1 MLASMLNLDQFQSAV
16 AAAKRRF
23 DLLRQKHPDLNG
35 PVDPIQKKRL
45 KPIARLVLSLPG
57 GQAELDSPPREILD
71 KFPSMIAD
79 AEAKTNALC
88 LLARLKEL
96 EDEAAAGPE
105 TARLKEQLQQLA
117 ARFQY
122 DDQCQVELRFHDL
135 NYELIWKL
143 QADDL
148 VDRNLTPQTKA
159 SIRIVLGTLAQ
170 FERTMP

>member
-1 MLASMLNLDQFQSAV
+1 MLASMLNLDQLQSAV

-23 DLLRQKHPDLNG
+23 DLLREKHPDLNG

-57 GQAELDSPPREILD
+57 GQAEIDSPPREILD
-71 KFPSMIAD
+71 KFPAMIAD
-79 AEAKTNALC
+79 ADAKTSALRA
-88 LLARLKEL
+88 LARLKDL
-96 EDEAAAGPE
+96 EEEAAAGPE

-148 VDRNLTPQTKA
+148 VDRHLTPQTKA

-170 FERTMP
+170 FERSGP